1 MGGDGFWGDPGASG
15 SGGVEKRS
23 RGMNKEGTK
32 EPMSQAPFLYCNWIS
47 LKQMSKKGEKE
58 DMKVVD

>member
-23 RGMNKEGTK
+23 RAMNKEGTK
-32 EPMSQAPFLYCNWIS
+32 EPMSQAPFFILQLNFPQTDVKIR
-47 LKQMSKKGEKE
+47 EKRRI
-58 DMKVVD
+58 